1 MGPAIPCCWF
11 VLGVDCHTSAA
22 HLDGLSGYEG
32 RLIEYRSASVKDA
45 TDVAKHG
52 LSLAEFVGFDAVP
65 TVMTDDC

>member
-1 MGPAIPCCWF
+1 
-11 VLGVDCHTSAA
+11 
-22 HLDGLSGYEG
+22 LDGLSGYEG